1 LQQELANAKQQVED
15 MAINVQTLQDQNSLL
30 KAQNSTVSNSKVS
43 HNGHPQSAPN
53 PVDHQELRQKNSV
66 IEKLEK
72 ELRVRD
78 DIIHELEV
86 RLTLPSNSDDL
97 MNINNEETIDYSIEI
112 KNLQTQLEALQKAL
126 ANKDNEI
133 EALNIALENRNQV
146 PLTNGNDDKVNEDK
160 ENEYAKLKESFSTLQ
175 SEQEDL
181 LMMLSEQDVKLRGY
195 KKIIKGLGH
204 PLSEDEDD
212 DLDLSD

>member
-1 LQQELANAKQQVED
+1 MK
-15 MAINVQTLQDQNSLL
+15 ITHFFHFS
-30 KAQNSTVSNSKVS
+30 
-43 HNGHPQSAPN
+43 
-53 PVDHQELRQKNSV
+53 HQELRQKNSV

-97 MNINNEETIDYSIEI
+97 MNISNEETIDYTIEI

-133 EALNIALENRNQV
+133 EALNIALENRNQ
-146 PLTNGNDDKVNEDK
+146 GK
-160 ENEYAKLKESFSTLQ
+160 
-175 SEQEDL
+175 
-181 LMMLSEQDVKLRGY
+181 
-195 KKIIKGLGH
+195 
-204 PLSEDEDD
+204 
-212 DLDLSD
+212 